1 MIDQTNLT
9 KEFYRD
15 YSALPTQGSEVS
27 NSKRNIPLNVK
38 NQRFEMIEEEK
49 EEQKGILQINLRN
62 SRDVNA
68 SNDEELFSEEQ
79 DPDQDEDQ
87 QFRPGQMVDL
97 WKNLQDLL
105 RNQFK
110 EECQVVRDKN
120 KKLQ

>member
-1 MIDQTNLT
+1 M
-9 KEFYRD
+9 D

-38 NQRFEMIEEEK
+38 NPRFEMIEEEK

-68 SNDEELFSEEQ
+68 SNYEELFSEEQ
-79 DPDQDEDQ
+79 EIDQEEDQ